1 MEKNA
6 LEVGLGTRILY
17 HTYQLY
23 WLSHPREQKKLC
35 SKFQLDLTNFFSG
48 ALFLCMPLLN
58 ACLDRVLVS
67 WMMGAGILRDGF
79 WEWWGCGMLSI

>member
-35 SKFQLDLTNFFSG
+35 SKFQLDLTNEAGS
-48 ALFLCMPLLN
+48 LH
-58 ACLDRVLVS
+58 S
-67 WMMGAGILRDGF
+67 MGNF
-79 WEWWGCGMLSI
+79 